1 MAPNPDPERRGWVR
15 IEISNQVSM
24 HPKLLFFDRWVGS
37 KFPLPP
43 PHYSIYP
50 FWGKKW
56 EFIYSKMKKNAF

>member
-1 MAPNPDPERRGWVR
+1 
-15 IEISNQVSM
+15 M

-56 EFIYSKMKKNAF
+56 EFIYSKMKKIAF